1 MSKNAQIGSMT
12 RPFRNYANWIM
23 PGFMLLVMFW
33 SAYEMWR
40 LYSEVQ
46 QDQELIRREAV
57 LEDAGHA
64 ANHTLFRFRFA
75 DTTMRLGAYGALHD
89 QIVTQYGGS
98 FNSGETYEV
107 YLGSPDGPL
116 VGLVFKEHTFF
127 TLADYRKSQ
136 LQRIQEGP
144 FTALLL
150 STGFFILLLLLVAL
164 IPTIVWR
171 SKRRV
176 REALLSIQ
184 GVTEQGDHT
193 YTLTVNGFLVWLSHD
208 IYIVLIRNGG
218 INYVQAKIEVP
229 QELSTQHYDKLVGRF
244 EIENEAGKYY
254 VLVNQRISFQ
264 LSTKKLLEKIE
275 KQIEA
280 LKALKG

>member
-1 MSKNAQIGSMT
+1 MT

-23 PGFMLLVMFW
+23 PGFMLLIMFW

-57 LEDAGHA
+57 LEDAGHSA
-64 ANHTLFRFRFA
+64 SHTLFRFRFA

-116 VGLVFKEHTFF
+116 VGLAFKEHTFF

-144 FTALLL
+144 FAALLL
-150 STGFFILLLLLVAL
+150 STGCFILLLLFIAF
-164 IPTIVWR
+164 IPAMEQR
-171 SKRRV
+171 SRRRV
-176 REALLSIQ
+176 RKVLLGIP
-184 GVTEQGDHT
+184 GIVEQAHNR
-193 YTLTVNGFLVWLSHD
+193 YQLNINGYSVFLSHH
-208 IYIVLIRNGG
+208 IYIVLWKRGTQN
-218 INYVQAKIEVP
+218 NVVAKIKVP
-229 QELSTQHYDKLVGRF
+229 HELSTQQYDKLVGRF
-244 EIENEAGKYY
+244 ETMNESGQYY
-254 VLVNQRISFQ
+254 VLLGQAILFHLNTER
-264 LSTKKLLEKIE
+264 LLARLR
-275 KQIEA
+275 KQTDA
-280 LKALKG
+280 LDAINS